1 MNIIIETIGWLGM
14 GLILI
19 AYWLIS
25 SRRTEAK
32 SILYQTLNLI
42 GAIGIVINAFYHKT
56 FPPLGLNAVWAIIAL
71 WALVSTRRKKK
82 LGEQS

>member
-1 MNIIIETIGWLGM
+1 MNVIIEIIGWFGM
-14 GLILI
+14 GSILI

-32 SILYQTLNLI
+32 SILYQILNLI
-42 GAIGIVINAFYHKT
+42 GAIGIVINAFYHRA

-71 WALVSTRRKKK
+71 WALISGQRKKK
-82 LGEQS
+82 LGE